1 MSDSFKVVLFL
12 KFDGGDVANLKRK
25 DADAPLTNTWQHL
38 ANAFIP
44 NPDYFCVRAR
54 FLATPGHPVVSFPWD
69 DPVISCRSRRAASKR
84 ERGKLCQIRTELYE
98 RPSCKLIGLTMAMLI
113 HRFGHSTLHQRDSRS
128 ALFEGYSGSGRNS
141 ADPTRRPSPALGGYG
156 YGYPGGSNGS
166 AGGSTHLGVESRG
179 GYRPAT
185 PNHKYGS
192 TPKIQYE
199 DEAGQYSD
207 AVLNELES
215 QNDQQ
220 VEGILGKVK
229 VLKDVSFI
237 VLLLLRVS

>member
-1 MSDSFKVVLFL
+1 M
-12 KFDGGDVANLKRK
+12 
-25 DADAPLTNTWQHL
+25 
-38 ANAFIP
+38 
-44 NPDYFCVRAR
+44 
-54 FLATPGHPVVSFPWD
+54 
-69 DPVISCRSRRAASKR
+69 AS
-84 ERGKLCQIRTELYE
+84 
-98 RPSCKLIGLTMAMLI
+98 
-113 HRFGHSTLHQRDSRS
+113 RFGHSTLHQRDSRS

-185 PNHKYGS
+185 PNHK
-192 TPKIQYE
+192 
-199 DEAGQYSD
+199 GQYSD

-229 VLKDVSFI
+229 VLKDMTVAIGDEIRESSALAEKMNDTFDSTRLRLRGTMNRMLVMAERTGVGWKVWLGFFAAVIFI
-237 VLLLLRVS
+237 FFYVWLF